1 MKNNIHK
8 WKSLSLVEEDVSL
21 PDGQTIIHT
30 TVVHPGA
37 VVILPILKNGQILT
51 INQFRPS
58 LNDWILELPAGT
70 MEANEDPIISA
81 MRELEEETGYSAQTF
96 IPLGQM
102 HPCAGFCDEIQY
114 VFIARDLSKTQRLVC
129 DDDEIIEVKPQ
140 SVETLDQLIVNGQ
153 ITDSKTIACLYK
165 AKLSGLI

>member
-1 MKNNIHK
+1 MKSNIHK